1 MTDFKVHDK
10 IKKFDK
16 YVLIS
21 KDRLASAVG
30 NPVINTNGTPSVKT
44 EGLLYSSEG
53 KLVYKG
59 KHGTITLL
67 AKE

>member
-16 YVLIS
+16 YVLIN
-21 KDRLASAVG
+21 KDSLTNAMR
-30 NPVINTNGTPSVKT
+30 NPVINTNRTPLVKT

-53 KLVYKG
+53 KLVYRG